1 MNPPVELL
9 GDSADAR
16 RPSNEPPPRRRQLWR
31 WTAGV
36 AAAFVAVVAVC
47 ELAGWPF
54 LRAPLQARAEA
65 ALQAPVRIDAPFRL
79 RLIVNPGLQAAR
91 VVAGV
96 RPGFDAPHLVLAEDL
111 VVRWRWR
118 DVIVRADG
126 EPWRLREIGARKLDA
141 HFVRLPNGS
150 ATWQGGSAAGND
162 SPTPNAAF
170 PLQVQALALQDG
182 SIRYLD
188 ALTQADLVVRVRG
201 SERDARQSAFS
212 ATAKG
217 RWGRSA
223 VDLQAST
230 GGALAFLQPSSGTAS
245 APPASASGAASGA
258 ASTSAAT
265 PAPMAFNVGG
275 RIGKTALSFRGQAAD
290 LLGQRVLRGDLVVIG
305 PSLAAVGEPV
315 GLTLPETPPFHL
327 RGALSHDGGV
337 WQLATPS
344 FQIGGSRLAADL
356 RFDTRPV
363 VARLDGSVRA
373 QLLRLKDLGPSIG
386 AAPPADA
393 AGRVAQAARGDAAEH
408 RGSDSSTAGAVRD
421 AVVADVAAD
430 VAARRSQGDKRA
442 LRVLPDKAFDLPS
455 LRAMNAAVRL
465 DIATL
470 DLGDDA
476 VIAPLRN
483 VSTALQLEGG
493 VLTLADLD
501 AQGAGGR
508 VQGLTRLDAARA
520 DQPAQ
525 WQADLQFTGMRLEQW
540 VRGLRQSG
548 APLARGQLDAGV
560 QVRGQGRSTA
570 AILASLDG
578 AARARLRDGELSDLL
593 LEMAGLDV
601 AQSLGVLVRGDHP
614 LPLRCAR
621 IDTAIHKGIVHVRD
635 ALFDTRDSAVRVTG
649 QISFANESL
658 ALRTEVTPKDFSP
671 LSLRAPIVVG
681 GHWSNPELG
690 IEGRR
695 LAPRLLAALALAVVA
710 PPAAL
715 LPLMEFGSKED
726 AQAGDGC
733 KSPPP
738 LPPPPP
744 PAAAAPQRST
754 AGARAK

>member
-1 MNPPVELL
+1 MNSPVKPI

-16 RPSNEPPPRRRQLWR
+16 RPLDEPLPPRRRRALR

-36 AAAFVAVVAVC
+36 AVAFVAVVAVC

-54 LRAPLQARAEA
+54 LRGPLQARAEA

-79 RLIVNPGLQAAR
+79 QLIVNPGLQAAR

-111 VVRWRWR
+111 AVRWRWH
-118 DVIVRADG
+118 DVIARADG

-141 HFVRLPNGS
+141 HLVRLPNGS
-150 ATWQGGSAAGND
+150 ATWQAGAAAGGE
-162 SPTPNAAF
+162 SPTPNSAF
-170 PLQVQALALQDG
+170 PLQVETLALQDG

-188 ALTQADLVVRVRG
+188 ALTQADLVVRVTG
-201 SERDARQSAFS
+201 SELDARQSAFS

-217 RWGRSA
+217 RWGRSV

-245 APPASASGAASGA
+245 AAPASASGAASTA
-258 ASTSAAT
+258 A
-265 PAPMAFNVGG
+265 PVAFNVGG
-275 RIGKTALSFRGQAAD
+275 RIGKTALSFRGQAVD

-315 GLTLPETPPFHL
+315 GLTLPDTPPFHL
-327 RGALSHDGGV
+327 RGTLSHDGGV

-356 RFDTRPV
+356 RFDTRPM
-363 VARLDGSVRA
+363 VARLDGGVRA

-408 RGSDSSTAGAVRD
+408 SGTDGGTAGAVRD

-430 VAARRSQGDKRA
+430 VAVRRSRGDKRPM
-442 LRVLPDKAFDLPS
+442 RVLPDKAFDLPS
-455 LRAMNAAVRL
+455 LRAMNAAVKL
-465 DIATL
+465 DIAAL

-483 VSTALQLEGG
+483 VSTTLQLEGG

-501 AQGAGGR
+501 AQAAGGR

-540 VRGLRQSG
+540 VRGLRQGG

-560 QVRGQGRSTA
+560 HVRGQGRSTA

-578 AARARLRDGELSDLL
+578 DARARLRDGELSHLL

-621 IDTAIHKGIVHVRD
+621 VDTAIHKGIVQVRD
-635 ALFDTRDSAVRVTG
+635 AFFDTRDSAVRVTG
-649 QISFANESL
+649 QISFADESL

-671 LSLRAPIVVG
+671 LSLRAPIIVG
-681 GHWSNPELG
+681 GHWSSPELG

-695 LAPRLLAALALAVVA
+695 LAPRLLAALALAIVA

-715 LPLMEFGSKED
+715 LPLMEFGKDD

-733 KSPPP
+733 KSPPTP
-738 LPPPPP
+738 QPPQPPQP
-744 PAAAAPQRST
+744 SAAAAPQRST
-754 AGARAK
+754 AGARGK